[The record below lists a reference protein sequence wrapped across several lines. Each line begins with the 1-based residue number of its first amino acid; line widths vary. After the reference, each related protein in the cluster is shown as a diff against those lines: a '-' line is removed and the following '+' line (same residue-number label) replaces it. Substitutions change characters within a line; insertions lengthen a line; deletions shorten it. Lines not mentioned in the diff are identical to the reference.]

1 MSDDFDLEPQPKTS
15 WRRFLPSF
23 SLPKFTFLKRQRD
36 AVADLEAAVGR
47 NRFMTILRW
56 MGGIL
61 LLIVVLYYPLGA
73 LIEHKINDE
82 TTFAP
87 PAIPPE
93 ASQTVAMAA
102 ALIDREVNGTSWPA
116 NDPWFFPGA
125 ILDNMPNFQ
134 SGEIQ
139 ALQRVVTELR
149 DQIGRARGTSSADSA
164 LEAAAGYLN
173 NPPDLWYLDLSR
185 SWAPMKPSDSYYN
198 DALKSLND
206 FNGRLTRGDAV
217 FERRADNLLST
228 LERISKDL
236 GAASN
241 KIDEE
246 IDYQSGAWFDLGA
259 DDTFYFNKGQ
269 LYAYGLLLRAL
280 GQDFK
285 QVLSEKGA
293 LNVWQRMVDSMLEG
307 AALQPWV
314 VINGETASIASP
326 NHLAEQGFYLL
337 RARAQLDEI
346 GDILQK

>member
-1 MSDDFDLEPQPKTS
+1 MSDDFELEPQPKAG
-15 WRRFLPSF
+15 WRRFLP
-23 SLPKFTFLKRQRD
+23 TLKMPSWRSGD
-36 AVADLEAAVGR
+36 AVADLETAVGR
-47 NRFMTILRW
+47 NRLVTAARW
-56 MGGIL
+56 GGGVL
-61 LLIVVLYYPLGA
+61 LVIVLLYYPVGA
-73 LIEHKINDE
+73 LIAHRIDDDID
-82 TTFAP
+82 FAA

-93 ASQTVAMAA
+93 ASQAVALAA

-116 NDPWFFPGA
+116 NAPWFFPSS

-149 DQIGRARGTSSADSA
+149 DQIGRARGTSSADKA

-173 NPPDLWYLDLSR
+173 NPPDLWYIDLSR
-185 SWAPMKPSDSYYN
+185 SWAPMKPSESYYL
-198 DALKSLND
+198 DAMKSLID
-206 FNGRLTRGDAV
+206 FNGRMTRGDAV

-228 LERISKDL
+228 LDRIGKDL

-246 IDYQSGAWFDLGA
+246 IDKESGAWFDLQA
-259 DDTFYFNKGQ
+259 DDTFYFNKGE

-285 QVLSEKGA
+285 QVLTEKGA
-293 LNVWQRMVDSMLEG
+293 LNIWQRMVGSMLEG

-314 VINGETASIASP
+314 VINGKPGSLAQP

-337 RARAQLDEI
+337 RARAQLEEI
-346 GDILQK
+346 TDILQK